1 MLRSVALEM
10 PGNTHKPCPHKS
22 IKVLTMGAA
31 YRFPSRRELS
41 RMPSLAGTLM
51 HFNLPEE
58 VRQLRN
64 QDSWRRGSGRSS
76 KTLVKYPDFHL
87 VLVVMRANTRM
98 NEHHVDARISIH
110 VLEGRIRIRMS
121 GEVVEVSAGE
131 LVALDYAIPH
141 DVEAPEESAFLL
153 TISWPGGTKEERHA
167 WKAGVL

>member
-1 MLRSVALEM
+1 
-10 PGNTHKPCPHKS
+10 
-22 IKVLTMGAA
+22 
-31 YRFPSRRELS
+31 
-41 RMPSLAGTLM
+41 MPSLADTLM
-51 HFNLPEE
+51 RFNLPEE

-64 QDSWRRGSGRSS
+64 QESWRRGSGRSS

-98 NEHHVDARISIH
+98 NEHHVDARISLH
-110 VLEGRIRIRMS
+110 ALEGRIRVRMS

-131 LVALDYAIPH
+131 LIALDYAIPH

-167 WKAGVL
+167 WKASVL